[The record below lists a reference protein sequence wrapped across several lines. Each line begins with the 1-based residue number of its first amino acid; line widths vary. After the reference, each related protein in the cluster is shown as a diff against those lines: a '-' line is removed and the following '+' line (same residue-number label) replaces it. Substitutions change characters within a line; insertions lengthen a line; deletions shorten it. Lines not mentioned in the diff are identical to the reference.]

1 MIYQKL
7 FRTGENWLENEGL
20 FITAH
25 KPRGLIQLALLLRLC
40 DGVAPLDLILPS
52 VRKAS

>member
-20 FITAH
+20 FITAL
-25 KPRGLIQLALLLRLC
+25 KPRGLIGITILRLC

-52 VRKAS
+52 VRKVN